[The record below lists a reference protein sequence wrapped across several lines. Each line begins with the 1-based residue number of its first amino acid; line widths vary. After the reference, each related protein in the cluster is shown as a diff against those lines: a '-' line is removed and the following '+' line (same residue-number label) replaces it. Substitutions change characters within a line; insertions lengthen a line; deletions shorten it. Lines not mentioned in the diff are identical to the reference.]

1 MAVVAGGPP
10 RGRSALYRQDVIGAL
25 AWLLLLVAA
34 LAALAV
40 LVGRATSPALP
51 SGRRGVRLPARERAQ
66 IARALETARWAA
78 AHDEQDGT
86 TRVLLRRACTGPDGW
101 PLVLEERVFATIAA
115 SDPDWEP
122 QFTEAMAQARFR
134 CDYLNTEEAAG

>member
-1 MAVVAGGPP
+1 
-10 RGRSALYRQDVIGAL
+10 L

-40 LVGRATSPALP
+40 LVGRATTPALP
-51 SGRRGVRLPARERAQ
+51 SGRRGIRLPARRRAEM
-66 IARALETARWAA
+66 ARSLETARWAA
-78 AHDEQDGT
+78 THDEQDGI

-101 PLVLEERVFATIAA
+101 PLVLEERVFATIPA

-122 QFTEAMAQARFR
+122 RFTEAMALARFR